1 MKLPRDID
9 GIVLANKLKKLGY
22 IITRQTGSH
31 LRLTTENGGH
41 HVTIPMHSPLKVG
54 TFSAIISEVSSH
66 LKISKDAL
74 YKNYFNFVSQAAMY
88 SVMSGF
94 M

>member
-31 LRLTTENGGH
+31 LRLTTENGEH

-54 TFSAIISEVSSH
+54 TFSAIISEISSH

-74 YKNYFNFVSQAAMY
+74 IQKLF
-88 SVMSGF
+88 
-94 M
+94 